1 MKNLKNTLLIFPSLP
16 FLIIIAIYLFYN
28 LVKENGITEV
38 YIKLQNDGTLLTK
51 ELKDF
56 VLKIYPR
63 YIIIIVSIIFW
74 TALLIKTLIS

>member
-38 YIKLQNDGTLLTK
+38 YIKLQNEGKLLTK
-51 ELKDF
+51 VLKDF

-63 YIIIIVSIIFW
+63 YIIITVSIIFW